1 MKLNWIGLA
10 LSQCHL
16 LDWSPLEL
24 HSIQLDWIELDWIEF
39 DSTALDS
46 NESDRIELEW
56 SGLSAVHWMLFCH
69 GLVEF
74 PIAEF
79 RQVEIPTSDIS
90 LPMFR

>member
-10 LSQCHL
+10 LNQCHL

-24 HSIQLDWIELDWIEF
+24 HSIQLDWIEF

-56 SGLSAVHWMLFCH
+56 AWIECSPLDVILSWI
-69 GLVEF
+69 G
-74 PIAEF
+74 
-79 RQVEIPTSDIS
+79 
-90 LPMFR
+90 

>member
-10 LSQCHL
+10 LNQCHL

-24 HSIQLDWIELDWIEF
+24 HSIQSDWIEF

-56 SGLSAVHWMLFCH
+56 IGLSAVHWMLFCH

-79 RQVEIPTSDIS
+79 HQVEIPISDIS